1 MKMEAGCVPVPL
13 SDHAWTPSSR
23 QTLKDQAV
31 EAGGPPEKQRL
42 MPQSLGA
49 RSYAGC
55 GARGVNEVDTLLSRS
70 SQSQRGGG
78 LLLSSVRE

>member
-1 MKMEAGCVPVPL
+1 MKMEAGCVSVPL
-13 SDHAWTPSSR
+13 SDHHAWTPSSR

-55 GARGVNEVDTLLSRS
+55 GATGVDEVDTLLSRS
-70 SQSQRGGG
+70 SQVGCSYP
-78 LLLSSVRE
+78 V